1 MRRAIRSVSPRRPVT
16 VADAVAVFSFRN
28 RHPLKQLARGS
39 KYITTSRAE
48 LDLEESIRASLWA
61 RRVANG
67 GTSTARVVREQ
78 FLDWVQVQALIQP
91 DLRAHRALARWSNYL
106 L

>member
-1 MRRAIRSVSPRRPVT
+1 MLPLSPLNKIGT
-16 VADAVAVFSFRN
+16 FW
-28 RHPLKQLARGS
+28 KQLARGS

-48 LDLEESIRASLWA
+48 MDLEESIRASLWA

-67 GTSTARVVREQ
+67 GTSTARAVRER

-91 DLRAHRALARWSNYL
+91 GVNVDCALRR
-106 L
+106 